1 MILLAFPLV
10 FELAIVMAMQGLL
23 SEMDTETR
31 RLEDMRGFAN
41 RVYSILALNQ
51 ERMYVS
57 IANHKLPSE
66 ALQSRVLQLKQRMHD
81 KLIEAEQ
88 FSHRSP
94 ELSNRYNEIKH
105 AADLI
110 ENDIKSFFT
119 NYKEGHSAETAA
131 AWFKVTRTLEEFR
144 VYGDLIATDE
154 SEISRQVTAKLQNQK
169 ITLQCILWFAF
180 ASNISMAAAIA
191 WYFNQ
196 QNQKRLKTVVA
207 NTRRLAA
214 NKPLT
219 ERLSGNDDL
228 AEVDGTI
235 ARLHANL
242 AEMRSR
248 ERAILENAADIIC
261 AIDDNLMLTDINKA
275 GERLLDSSADDLLG
289 RRVVSLVAEADR
301 VNVAARLEALKM
313 GDGEMAETF
322 EAAMALRQLEW
333 RVTYSQRQRSFYC
346 VLHDVSAQKELEQL
360 KNDFIAM
367 ITHDL
372 RAPLS
377 SIKMIHEA
385 LGDGLYGDLNDKGQ
399 AAVARAD
406 SGLSRLMHLV
416 NNLLDFERL
425 DSGALTLYREPVPVA
440 KMLSQA
446 ANTVHDLDQAKH
458 IEIKTIVDLA
468 PQQTIDADNE
478 RLGQVLVNL
487 LSNAIKFSP
496 DGSTIRLCARQQTT
510 GLLIEVIDQG
520 RGIAKEKQAEIF
532 QKFKQ
537 TSHADASNMRGS
549 GLGLAIAKKIVD
561 LHGGRIGVES
571 DIGAGS
577 RFYVYI

>member
-1 MILLAFPLV
+1 
-10 FELAIVMAMQGLL
+10 MAMHGLL
-23 SEMDTETR
+23 SEMDIETR

-41 RVYSILALNQ
+41 RVNSILALNQ

-57 IANHKLPSE
+57 IANHKLPSQT
-66 ALQSRVLQLKQRMHD
+66 LQSRILQLKQHMHE
-81 KLIEAEQ
+81 KLVEAEQ

-110 ENDIKSFFT
+110 EDDIKAFFN
-119 NYKEGHSAETAA
+119 NYKEGRSAETAA

-144 VYGDLIATDE
+144 IYSDLIATDE
-154 SEISRQVTAKLQNQK
+154 SEISRQVTAKLQTQK
-169 ITLQCILWFAF
+169 LTLQCILWFAF
-180 ASNISMAAAIA
+180 ASNILMAAAFA

-196 QNQKRLKTVVA
+196 QNQKRIKIVVN

-214 NKPLT
+214 NKPLI
-219 ERLSGNDDL
+219 ERLSGKDDL
-228 AEVDGTI
+228 AEVDATI

-242 AEMRSR
+242 TEMRSR

-261 AIDDNLMLTDINKA
+261 AMDQYLMVTDINKA
-275 GERLLDSSADDLLG
+275 GEKLLEATADDLLG
-289 RRVVSLVAEADR
+289 RRIVSLVAESDR
-301 VNVAARLEALKM
+301 VEVAARLEALKI
-313 GDGEMAETF
+313 GDREMAETF
-322 EAAMALRQLEW
+322 EAAMAHKQLEW
-333 RVTYSQRQRSFYC
+333 RVSYSEKQRSYYC
-346 VLHDVSAQKELEQL
+346 VLHDISAQKELEQL

-399 AAVARAD
+399 AAVARAE

-425 DSGALTLYREPVPVA
+425 ESGALTLYRESVA
-440 KMLSQA
+440 VTKLLSQA
-446 ANTVHDLDQAKH
+446 TSAVHDLAQAKR
-458 IEIKTIVDLA
+458 IEIKIQTDLDA
-468 PQQTIDADNE
+468 QQTINVDNE
-478 RLGQVLVNL
+478 RMGQVLVNL

-496 DGSTIRLCARQQTT
+496 EGSTIRLCARQQTT
-510 GLLIEVIDQG
+510 GLLIEVIDEG

-537 TSHADASNMRGS
+537 NSREDASNMRGS

-577 RFYVYI
+577 RFFCLSIILRQM